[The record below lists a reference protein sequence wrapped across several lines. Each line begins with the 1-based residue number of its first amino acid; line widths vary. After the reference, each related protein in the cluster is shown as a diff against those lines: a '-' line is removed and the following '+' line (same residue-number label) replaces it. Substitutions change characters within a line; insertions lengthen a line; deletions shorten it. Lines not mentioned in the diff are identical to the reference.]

1 MNEEKET
8 GRYILSIED
17 NPDDFEIISRSLRK
31 VAPNRIIRQCQSGD
45 EALKFLRSRHEPD
58 AIEPNIGL
66 PRIILLD
73 LNLPG
78 TDGRDILKVIKN
90 DKNLKSIPVIIFST
104 SSNEKDIETCYSNG
118 ANAYLK
124 KPSTLDGF
132 VEIARALDKFW
143 FECAFLA
150 IA

>member
-1 MNEEKET
+1 MNEEKDT
-8 GRYILSIED
+8 TPYILSIED

-31 VAPNRIIRQCQSGD
+31 VAPGRVIRQCQSGD
-45 EALKFLRSRHEPD
+45 EALKFLRSQQEPD
-58 AIEPNIGL
+58 ATEENIGL

-78 TDGRDILKVIKN
+78 MDGRDILKMIKN
-90 DKNLKSIPVIIFST
+90 DINLKSIPVIVFST
-104 SSNEKDIETCYSNG
+104 SSNEKDIETCYNNG

-124 KPSTLDGF
+124 KPSTLEGF
-132 VEIARALDKFW
+132 VDIAQAVDRFW